1 MTSKAFQENGYCL
14 VKNFLPKD
22 VALFLSDY
30 LKVRREIKI
39 ANGDRTSDG
48 QIPDA
53 SCVFSE
59 EPVLEALYLQYTE
72 KMKQVTGLDVLP
84 TYIYARIYQNGNELY
99 PHKDR
104 PSCEISATIKLDE
117 SEEYTW
123 PICIEGGSFDLD
135 VGDAVIYRGCDV
147 LHWRDKCQADEGYF
161 LSQMFMH
168 FIDKNGPYLEHVF
181 DKIPARQF
189 VLTKCMGLSPST
201 QVNH

>member
-1 MTSKAFQENGYCL
+1 MQSAKTIFEKQGYAL
-14 VKNFLPKD
+14 VKNFLPPD
-22 VALFLSDY
+22 VAKFLSDY
-30 LKVRREIKI
+30 LKVRSEIKI
-39 ANGDRTSDG
+39 ANGDQTNDD

-53 SCVFSE
+53 SCIFSQ
-59 EPVLEALYLQYTE
+59 EPVLETLYLQYTE

-84 TYIYARIYQNGNELY
+84 TYIYARIYQNGNELR

-123 PICIEGGSFDLD
+123 PICVEEGSFELD

-147 LHWRDKCQADEGYF
+147 LHWRNKCVASEDYF

-168 FIDKNGPYLEHVF
+168 FVDKNGPHTEYIF

-189 VLTKCMGLSPST
+189 VLSKCMDL
-201 QVNH
+201 QH

>member
-1 MTSKAFQENGYCL
+1 MQSSVEAFEKQGYAL

-39 ANGDRTSDG
+39 LNGDRVVDE

-53 SCVFSE
+53 ACVFWE
-59 EPVLEALYLQYTE
+59 EPVLETLYLQYTKEME
-72 KMKQVTGLDVLP
+72 KVTGLSLVP
-84 TYIYARIYQNGNELY
+84 TYIYARIYAAGNELRR
-99 PHKDR
+99 HKDR

-117 SEEYTW
+117 SEQYTW
-123 PICIEGGSFDLD
+123 PICVEQGSFELD

-147 LHWRDKCQADEGYF
+147 MHWRDKCEADKDYF

-168 FIDKNGPYLEHVF
+168 FVDKNGPNTEYIF
-181 DKIPARQF
+181 DKMPTRQF
-189 VLTKCMGLSPST
+189 VLSKLMSS
-201 QVNH
+201 